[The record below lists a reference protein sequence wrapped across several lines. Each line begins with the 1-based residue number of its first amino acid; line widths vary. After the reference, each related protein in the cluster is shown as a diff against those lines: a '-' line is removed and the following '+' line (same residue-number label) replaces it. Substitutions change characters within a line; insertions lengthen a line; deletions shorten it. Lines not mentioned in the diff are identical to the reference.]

1 MLLSHTQP
9 RKQKPP
15 KTENE
20 ALLYSFFANEERLFT
35 LGYYSIATNE
45 ACHYSLTP
53 IEACHFWY
61 LGFSCILVFWELY
74 PMCTIHWIN
83 KLYPN
88 PATA

>member
-1 MLLSHTQP
+1 MCLVP
-9 RKQKPP
+9 
-15 KTENE
+15 
-20 ALLYSFFANEERLFT
+20 YSFGIQGSLYFGI
-35 LGYYSIATNE
+35 LGALPHLY
-45 ACHYSLTP
+45 YSLTP